1 MLSLAIKAY
10 SIQWPFCG
18 PYCTFIQ
25 TLTVV
30 QVKEINLMHI
40 QNAVSLH
47 GFKKA
52 EYSNKIFNTVLNLKT
67 RAQLMNAA
75 TDFTSYSNDK

>member
-1 MLSLAIKAY
+1 
-10 SIQWPFCG
+10 
-18 PYCTFIQ
+18 
-25 TLTVV
+25 
-30 QVKEINLMHI
+30 MHI